1 MTVGYFPHARWT
13 SQGLEAALD
22 SSVLDLTSQGEK
34 LFVGRRP
41 KQLSGPPVREFFFG
55 VASGGVIEPGE

>member
-34 LFVGRRP
+34 LFVAQTPETVVWPTGQRILFRGGLRR
-41 KQLSGPPVREFFFG
+41 SD
-55 VASGGVIEPGE
+55 

>member
-34 LFVGRRP
+34 LFVAQTPETVATGRRI
-41 KQLSGPPVREFFFG
+41 LFR
-55 VASGGVIEPGE
+55 GGQ